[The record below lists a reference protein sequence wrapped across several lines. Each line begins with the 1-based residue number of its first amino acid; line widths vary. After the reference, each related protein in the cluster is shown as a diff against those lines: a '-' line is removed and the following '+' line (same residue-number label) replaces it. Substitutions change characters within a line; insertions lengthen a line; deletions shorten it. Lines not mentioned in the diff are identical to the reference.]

1 MYRMPDGTE
10 DDLVTILTVKGA
22 SKQEKADILT
32 YFGQFD
38 YDSLNSRFLGISQS
52 YQELF
57 NANQTPLEYFVALAR
72 FFKYIKNTD
81 FVIENPTYSA
91 YDEIKTFGL
100 DVKNEG
106 TVIIDNSEN
115 DI

>member
-1 MYRMPDGTE
+1 MSASSFEMLVNDKNNILIIE
-10 DDLVTILTVKGA
+10 D
-22 SKQEKADILT
+22 S
-32 YFGQFD
+32 
-38 YDSLNSRFLGISQS
+38 NGIHSVDF
-52 YQELF
+52 QELF
-57 NANQTPLEYFVALAR
+57 GNNANVNLIFDANQTPLEYFVALAR